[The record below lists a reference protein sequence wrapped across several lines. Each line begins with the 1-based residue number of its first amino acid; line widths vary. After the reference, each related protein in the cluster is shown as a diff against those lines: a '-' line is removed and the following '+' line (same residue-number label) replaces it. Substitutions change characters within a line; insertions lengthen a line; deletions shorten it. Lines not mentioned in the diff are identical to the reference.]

1 MPERPDSKRA
11 KVMVNI
17 IIFKL
22 EHAPK
27 SSGEFLKQNLLDL
40 TLQISDS
47 VGLRWNLI
55 NCIVNKLSFDTH
67 AGSLKSQLENH

>member
-1 MPERPDSKRA
+1 MSERPDSKRA
-11 KVMVNI
+11 KVMVNMI
-17 IIFKL
+17 ILKFQ
-22 EHAPK
+22 HAPK
-27 SSGEFLKQNLLDL
+27 SSGEFLKHNLLDL

-55 NCIVNKLSFDTH
+55 NCIVNKLSFDTD